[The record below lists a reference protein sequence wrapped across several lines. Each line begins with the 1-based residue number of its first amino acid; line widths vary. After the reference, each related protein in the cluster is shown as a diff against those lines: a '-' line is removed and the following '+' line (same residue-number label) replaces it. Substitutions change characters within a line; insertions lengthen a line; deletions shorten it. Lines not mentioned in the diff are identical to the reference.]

1 MTLNTSVVIMA
12 ILLVALLCFAW
23 HKTNSLWKAW
33 IITLITGKVVTVL
46 FWAFGLDRPLFTIS
60 LISRKTGYVIKS
72 FTITAC
78 GITFIS
84 FLITLIATLSWP
96 YIMKV
101 LPREIKYALRSFEV
115 REA

>member
-1 MTLNTSVVIMA
+1 MIEVIAMSA
-12 ILLVALLCFAW
+12 LLVAILCFAW

-46 FWAFGLDRPLFTIS
+46 FWAFGLDRPLFTIY
-60 LISRKTGYVIKS
+60 LISRKTGYTINS

-78 GITFIS
+78 ELTLIS

-96 YIMKV
+96 YIMRL
-101 LPREIKYALRSFEV
+101 LPSEVRYALRSFEV
-115 REA
+115 RR